1 MEEGRIIKALSGYY
15 YVKTKDEIY
24 RCRGRGVFRNQ
35 NISPLVGDF
44 VKFNITEHKE
54 GYIQKIDKRK
64 NELVRPPVANITQAI
79 IVNAAV
85 DPKFST
91 LLLDRF
97 LVMVE
102 ALGISPLI
110 VITKKDLATEA
121 TIVEINA
128 YLSDYEE
135 IGYTVRFLSL
145 DRPRELNQF
154 KEFLKDHVTVVI
166 GQSGVGKSTLLN
178 VIDPSFAIKTGEISK
193 SLGRGKHT
201 TRHVELLKVNDGL
214 VADTPGFSAL
224 EFADIEAEELSR
236 YFIEINRASESCRF
250 RMCLHDKE
258 PGCAVKAAVE
268 TGSIKEYR
276 HKHYLTFLHEIKNRK
291 PRY

>member
-1 MEEGRIIKALSGYY
+1 MAEGRIIKALSGFY
-15 YVKTKDEIY
+15 YVKSGDEIY
-24 RCRGRGVFRNQ
+24 TCRGRGVFRNQ

-44 VKFNITEHKE
+44 VKFDITEHKE
-54 GYIQKIDKRK
+54 GYIQEIEKRK
-64 NELVRPPVANITQAI
+64 NELVRPPVANITQGI

-85 DPKFST
+85 DPKFSA

-97 LVMVE
+97 LVVVE

-121 TIVEINA
+121 DIADINS
-128 YLSDYEE
+128 YLADYEK
-135 IGYTVRFLSL
+135 IGYTVKFLSL
-145 DRPRELNQF
+145 DKPQELNQI
-154 KEFLKDHVTVVI
+154 KVFLKDHVTVVI

-178 VIDPSFAIKTGEISK
+178 VINPAFDIKTGEISK

-201 TRHVELLKVNDGL
+201 TRHVELLEVNEGL

-224 EFADIEAEELSR
+224 EFTDIEAEELSS
-236 YFIEINRASESCRF
+236 YFIEINRASENCKF

-258 PGCAVKAAVE
+258 PGCAVKSAVE
-268 TGSIKEYR
+268 TGYITSYR
-276 HKHYLTFLHEIKNRK
+276 HAHYLTFLNEIKNRK